1 MPASADRTDLDGP
14 TAPPTRTP
22 KPAPVAQAADGDR
35 SLARA
40 ATLVAALTAAGA
52 LFGLLRDQ
60 TIARFF
66 GAGAATDAFL
76 VAWTVPE
83 VAATLLIE
91 GAMTLVLVPAFS
103 AALSR
108 RAGHTPGAGAGPDP
122 VRALVGAT
130 LTRLLLGLGALSGL
144 LAAAAPLVVHLLAP
158 GLSDPRL
165 AVSCTRLTAL
175 TVFSFGLAGY
185 LRGVLQAHRS
195 FGAPAAIYVVYNI
208 GIIATMVLLHDRL
221 GVRAAAVGVALGGAL
236 MVLVQLPSALR
247 RLSAH
252 RHTDGRPDPPRAT
265 RRSSIRGRAAPL
277 AGLGVVAP
285 AAVFA
290 FARQSQV
297 LAERFWGST
306 LPAGAISHLNY
317 AQKVAQMPMV
327 LSLMMCTITFPMVAR
342 AVADGENERVRRRV
356 ERDLVQAGLVVL
368 LGTAFVVA
376 YAPQIIEL
384 LFQRGAFHA
393 SDTAATTSVMRVYA
407 LGLLGHSLVGVL
419 SRPFF
424 SGRPTW
430 FPAAVMGL
438 GLTATVLAGALA
450 AARWGAGGIAAAN
463 ALGIT
468 LTAALLLRGIARRPP
483 RGALRRAG
491 RRGPAHP
498 VTAVGIDVARVA
510 RGLSRLTLAAAAAAL
525 AGWAAGAFTTSPVVA
540 LAVGLLVVPA
550 AFTATAVAVRAPEVP
565 LLLATLVRRLRHA
578 R

>member
-1 MPASADRTDLDGP
+1 MPASADPASTRP
-14 TAPPTRTP
+14 PAAPSPVPPAPPRGTAKGTE
-22 KPAPVAQAADGDR
+22 QHR

-40 ATLVAALTAAGA
+40 ATAVAALTAAGA

-103 AALSR
+103 KALSR
-108 RAGHTPGAGAGPDP
+108 RGDGTPGLHAGPDP
-122 VRALVGAT
+122 VRTLLAAT
-130 LTRLLLGLGALSGL
+130 LPRLLLALGTLAGL

-158 GLSDPRL
+158 GLADPQL
-165 AVSCTRLTAL
+165 AVTCTRLTAL

-185 LRGVLQAHRS
+185 LRAALQAHRS
-195 FGAPAAIYVVYNI
+195 FAAPAAIYVVYNI
-208 GIIATMVLLHDRL
+208 GIIATMVLLHGRL
-221 GVRAAAVGVALGGAL
+221 GVRAAALGVALGSGL
-236 MVLVQLPSALR
+236 MILVQLPAALR
-247 RLSAH
+247 RLPSRRPAD
-252 RHTDGRPDPPRAT
+252 TGGRTARAQRPAPR
-265 RRSSIRGRAAPL
+265 RGRAALL
-277 AGLGVVAP
+277 AGVGVVAP

-290 FARQSQV
+290 FTRQSQV

-327 LSLMMCTITFPMVAR
+327 LSLMICTITFPLVAR
-342 AVADGENERVRRRV
+342 AMADGEKERVRRRV

-368 LGTAFVVA
+368 LGASFVVA
-376 YAPQIIEL
+376 YAPQLIEL

-393 SDTAATTSVMRVYA
+393 ADTAATASVMRVYA

-438 GLTATVLAGALA
+438 GLLLTVLAGAVA
-450 AARWGAGGIAAAN
+450 AAHWGAAGIAAAN

-468 LTAALLLRGIARRPP
+468 LTAVLLLRGL
-483 RGALRRAG
+483 GAG

-498 VTAVGIDVARVA
+498 VTAVGIDVGRVA
-510 RGLSRLTLAAAAAAL
+510 QGLARLSLAAAAAAA
-525 AGWAAGAFTTSPVVA
+525 AGWTAGALTSSPVVT

-550 AFTATAVAVRAPEVP
+550 AFAGTAVAVRAPEVP
-565 LLLATLVRRLRHA
+565 QLLTTLARRLRHA